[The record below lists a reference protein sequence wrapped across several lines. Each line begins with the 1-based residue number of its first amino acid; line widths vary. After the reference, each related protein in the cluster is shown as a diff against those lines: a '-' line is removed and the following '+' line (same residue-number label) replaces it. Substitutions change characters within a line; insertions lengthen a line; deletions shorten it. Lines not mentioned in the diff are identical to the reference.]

1 MMLSGRALLLSIMV
15 AVACVNAAQ
24 RSAQSNDRSQ
34 VIEVGD
40 AEQLFSLANHARAQ
54 AELRG
59 LKWDPALAAAA
70 LKHCL
75 RMAAE
80 GPIGQLSHQYE
91 GEAALSGRAGQ
102 AGARFD
108 MIEENV
114 ASGPTAS
121 AIQEAWME
129 SPGHRENLLNP
140 EVDSVGVAVVAS
152 DGVLYAAADYSHSCR
167 PLPPANMA
175 TRVAG
180 HCE

>member
-1 MMLSGRALLLSIMV
+1 
-15 AVACVNAAQ
+15 
-24 RSAQSNDRSQ
+24 
-34 VIEVGD
+34 
-40 AEQLFSLANHARAQ
+40 
-54 AELRG
+54 
-59 LKWDPALAAAA
+59 
-70 LKHCL
+70 
-75 RMAAE
+75 
-80 GPIGQLSHQYE
+80 
-91 GEAALSGRAGQ
+91 
-102 AGARFD
+102 